1 MLTIKCAFIAGNLF
15 MISPDGERAANLSTA
30 QTVRGE
36 DGYARVFGA
45 NTIEE
50 FPIPAGMTTEQ
61 VLHLC
66 ERIATEQVE
75 QDLGF

>member
-61 VLHLC
+61 ALRLC